1 MISDET
7 KRKLRE
13 LNLDELIDIL
23 GIQDNS
29 STLYTG
35 MAFDERLNM
44 AIDSLYQQKNNSRA
58 KRLMKQARFRFSDA
72 DVNTIYYADR
82 GLDKNQI
89 IELATCQYIRNN
101 TSLILNGFTGSGKTF
116 LACALGKAA
125 CRQLYRVR
133 YIRMPDLLELRDEA
147 MGEGHGI
154 SKLVTRFSNYHLL
167 VLDEWLMS
175 ELSDEESH
183 FILELIEKRY
193 DTKSTIFC
201 TQQKVSDWHSRLGG
215 GTLADA
221 IMDRI
226 VHNCIRIGTGN
237 LNMRE
242 IFSGH

>member
-58 KRLMKQARFRFSDA
+58 KRLMKQARFPFSDA

-89 IELATCQYIRNN
+89 IELATCWKVKHEGAFLS
-101 TSLILNGFTGSGKTF
+101 TLNFQRT
-116 LACALGKAA
+116 
-125 CRQLYRVR
+125 
-133 YIRMPDLLELRDEA
+133 
-147 MGEGHGI
+147 
-154 SKLVTRFSNYHLL
+154 
-167 VLDEWLMS
+167 
-175 ELSDEESH
+175 
-183 FILELIEKRY
+183 
-193 DTKSTIFC
+193 
-201 TQQKVSDWHSRLGG
+201 
-215 GTLADA
+215 
-221 IMDRI
+221 
-226 VHNCIRIGTGN
+226 N
-237 LNMRE
+237 L
-242 IFSGH
+242 